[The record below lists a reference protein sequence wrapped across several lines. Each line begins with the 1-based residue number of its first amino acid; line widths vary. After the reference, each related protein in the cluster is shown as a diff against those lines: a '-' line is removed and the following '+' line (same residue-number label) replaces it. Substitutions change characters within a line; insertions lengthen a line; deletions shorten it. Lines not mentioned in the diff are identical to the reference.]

1 MTPIEEFFSWIEHT
15 ALSQWVVGES
25 MLAFPL
31 ILSVH
36 TVGMGLVA
44 GFGAAM
50 GLRLLGYAPGV
61 PVAAME
67 KFYSVFWAA
76 FAANAASGVL
86 LLAGYPYKAATNPD
100 FYIKLSLI
108 ALGVYLTVKIR
119 REILLSP
126 DANAAAASP
135 HARRLALMLMAT
147 WLGAIL
153 SGRLLA
159 YTFKWLRV
167 GIPGGF

>member
-1 MTPIEEFFSWIEHT
+1 MTPIEQFFYDIEHT

-25 MLAFPL
+25 MLAFPA

-44 GFGAAM
+44 GFGVVI

-61 PVAAME
+61 PVAALE
-67 KFYSVFWAA
+67 KFYPVFWAA

-86 LLAGYPYKAATNPD
+86 LLAGYPYKAFTNPD
-100 FYIKLSLI
+100 FYIKLTLI
-108 ALGVYLTVKIR
+108 GIGVYLTVKVR
-119 REILLSP
+119 RDILLSP
-126 DANAAAASP
+126 DANTAAASVS
-135 HARRLALMLMAT
+135 ARRLALLLMAA
-147 WLGAIL
+147 WFGAIL

>member
-1 MTPIEEFFSWIEHT
+1 MTPIEEFFYWIEHT

-36 TVGMGLVA
+36 TVGMGLITGIGVA
-44 GFGAAM
+44 IS
-50 GLRLLGYAPGV
+50 LRILGIAPSV
-61 PVAAME
+61 PVSALE
-67 KFYSVFWAA
+67 KFYPIFWAA

-100 FYIKLSLI
+100 FYIKLTLI

-119 REILLSP
+119 RDVLLSLN
-126 DANAAAASP
+126 ANAVSASAS
-135 HARRLALMLMAT
+135 ARRLALLLMAVWFST
-147 WLGAIL
+147 IL

>member
-1 MTPIEEFFSWIEHT
+1 MTPIEEFFYGIEHT

-36 TVGMGLVA
+36 TVGMGLITGIGVA
-44 GFGAAM
+44 ISLRILGF
-50 GLRLLGYAPGV
+50 APGV
-61 PVAAME
+61 PVSALE
-67 KFYSVFWAA
+67 KFYPFFWAA

-100 FYIKLSLI
+100 FYIKLTLI

-119 REILLSP
+119 RDVLLSP
-126 DANAAAASP
+126 NANSVASTAS
-135 HARRLALMLMAT
+135 ARRLALLLMAVWFGT
-147 WLGAIL
+147 IL